1 MDPADRRCLSEDR
14 SANSIATLKKQT
26 VCGSEMHK
34 ALLHVIDILCRKSVW
49 LWKPVSRSRKPTQ
62 KSGCR
67 RASNHVL
74 MRCGRLPTDAQALAF
89 CSAAEDSAISAAEL
103 ATTHPVV
110 HTCCACSSLRE
121 LAGGGGPQV
130 AGGGLQTDSISA
142 LGNFQA
148 IASTTLLAEAPGT
161 FANKPEFEG
170 T

>member
-74 MRCGRLPTDAQALAF
+74 MRCGRLPTDARSVAF
-89 CSAAEDSAISAAEL
+89 CSATEDSAISAAEL
-103 ATTHPVV
+103 ATYQPLSRRPL
-110 HTCCACSSLRE
+110 CARWLLRPR
-121 LAGGGGPQV
+121 GGGGQRAREGGPQFN
-130 AGGGLQTDSISA
+130 SIIG

-148 IASTTLLAEAPGT
+148 IGRSSIPRSKRFCRGPS
-161 FANKPEFEG
+161 NR
-170 T
+170 